1 MRFAAGSATLCSLLF
16 NFGKQPDRQ
25 AFNIQH
31 STFNAQHP
39 TPNTEQRIVP
49 IVNHCGPGEPGVG
62 QTFQSAG
69 SRNFPVPCFQLRAI
83 GQVRMRAAARMNG
96 RLESRPT
103 GRLESLPYKSERLAF
118 SCGCLFPHLPSWP
131 CAAAGAAVVR
141 ENRVKNHCSAIH
153 TSVPTGRRSKRY
165 SRSASA
171 RWMQPHEAGSP
182 MDSWSAV
189 PWM

>member
-31 STFNAQHP
+31 S

-69 SRNFPVPCFQLRAI
+69 SRNFPVPCFHLRAI
-83 GQVRMRAAARMNG
+83 GQVRMRVASRMNG

-118 SCGCLFPHLPSWP
+118 SCG
-131 CAAAGAAVVR
+131 
-141 ENRVKNHCSAIH
+141 
-153 TSVPTGRRSKRY
+153 
-165 SRSASA
+165 
-171 RWMQPHEAGSP
+171 
-182 MDSWSAV
+182 
-189 PWM
+189 

>member
-1 MRFAAGSATLCSLLF
+1 LPIRLVDKLVPARKRKSRRIFIKRFFMRFAAGSATLCSLLF

-31 STFNAQHP
+31 S

-69 SRNFPVPCFQLRAI
+69 SRNFPVPCFHLRAT
-83 GQVRMRAAARMNG
+83 GQVRMWVASRMNG

-131 CAAAGAAVVR
+131 CAAAGTPCGGTR
-141 ENRVKNHCSAIH
+141 
-153 TSVPTGRRSKRY
+153 PTKKS
-165 SRSASA
+165 
-171 RWMQPHEAGSP
+171 
-182 MDSWSAV
+182 
-189 PWM
+189 